1 MDNLTT
7 YITTPTASQWYSE
20 DFIFTS
26 VVKFLKENGYKIQKE
41 IPIKDGGKSD
51 KIINATKFFKREII
65 EIKGFPY
72 CESNDTIHLPVKAS
86 QHAKSWFSDALVN
99 SFYNFGTFE
108 NAEVAMALPN
118 IGRYQAI
125 VEKLH
130 DYFTINDL
138 YFRIYLVNEDGSIE
152 VSNLNEKYIN

>member
-1 MDNLTT
+1 MDNLTDNT
-7 YITTPTASQWYSE
+7 NTNTTGQWYSE
-20 DFIFTS
+20 DFIYTN
-26 VVKFLKENGYKIQKE
+26 VVKFMKENGYKIQKE
-41 IPIKDGGKSD
+41 VPLKVGEKADR
-51 KIINATKFFKREII
+51 IINATKFFKREII
-65 EIKGFPY
+65 EVKGFPY
-72 CESNDTIHLPVKAS
+72 YESNETSHLPAKAS
-86 QHAKSWFSDALVN
+86 QQAKSWFADALVN
-99 SFYNFGTFE
+99 SFYNFGTFD
-108 NAEVAMALPN
+108 NAEVSMALPN